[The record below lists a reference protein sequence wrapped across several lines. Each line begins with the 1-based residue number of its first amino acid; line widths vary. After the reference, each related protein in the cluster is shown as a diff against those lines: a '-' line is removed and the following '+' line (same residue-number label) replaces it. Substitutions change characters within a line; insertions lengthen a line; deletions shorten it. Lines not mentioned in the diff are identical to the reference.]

1 MQEKL
6 LTDVELNVS
15 ETFEKIKTAAVSA
28 GRDPSEIRLM
38 AVTKT
43 VSPDKVN
50 EAIVS
55 GCDLLGENRVQEL
68 LEKYESYDKSAEIHF
83 IGSLQTNKVKYIV
96 DKVSMIESV
105 DSIKLAEEIE
115 KRCAKIDKTMDILL
129 EVNIANEESK
139 GGFSAEEI
147 VPASE
152 KIKDFPHLRLR
163 GLMTIGRFGA
173 EIEETRQYFKKM
185 RHLLVDIKS
194 KNIEN
199 IYINILSM
207 GMSSDYELAV
217 TEGANIVRVGRGLF
231 GERKYNKV

>member
-1 MQEKL
+1 MSEKL
-6 LTDVELNVS
+6 LTDTALNVR
-15 ETFEKIKTAAVSA
+15 ETFEKISKAAKKS
-28 GRDPSEIRLM
+28 GREPAEIRLM

-43 VSPDKVN
+43 VAPEKIN
-50 EAIVS
+50 EAIKA
-55 GCDLLGENRVQEL
+55 GCNLLGENKVQEL

-83 IGSLQTNKVKYIV
+83 IGRLQTNKVKYIV

-115 KRCAKIDKTMDILL
+115 KRCGKIDKTMDILL

-139 GGFSAEEI
+139 GGFSPEEI
-147 VPASE
+147 VAVSE

-173 EIEETRQYFKKM
+173 EIEETRQYFEKM

-194 KNIEN
+194 KNIDN

-207 GMSSDYELAV
+207 GMSADFEIAV
-217 TEGANIVRVGRGLF
+217 SEGATTVRVGRGLF
-231 GERKYNKV
+231 GARKYV

>member
-1 MQEKL
+1 MPEKL

-15 ETFEKIKTAAVSA
+15 ETFEKIKAAAVSV

-68 LEKYESYDKSAEIHF
+68 LEKYESYDKNAEIHF
-83 IGSLQTNKVKYIV
+83 IGSLQTN
-96 DKVSMIESV
+96 
-105 DSIKLAEEIE
+105 
-115 KRCAKIDKTMDILL
+115 
-129 EVNIANEESK
+129 
-139 GGFSAEEI
+139 
-147 VPASE
+147 
-152 KIKDFPHLRLR
+152 KDFPHLRLR

-173 EIEETRQYFKKM
+173 EIEETRQYFQKM

-194 KNIEN
+194 KNIDN

>member
-1 MQEKL
+1 MSEKL
-6 LTDVELNVS
+6 LTDTELNVR
-15 ETFEKIKTAAVSA
+15 ETFERISAAAEKA

-43 VSPDKVN
+43 VAPEKIN
-50 EAIVS
+50 EAIKS

-83 IGSLQTNKVKYIV
+83 IGRLQTNKVKYIV
-96 DKVSMIESV
+96 DKVTMIESV

-115 KRCAKIDKTMDILL
+115 KRCSKIDKIMDILL
-129 EVNIANEESK
+129 EVNIAGEESK
-139 GGFSAEEI
+139 GGFSPEEI
-147 VPASE
+147 PSVSE
-152 KIKDFPHLRLR
+152 KIRDFPHLRLR

-185 RHLLVDIKS
+185 RHLLVDIKT
-194 KNIEN
+194 KNIDN

-207 GMSSDYELAV
+207 GMSGDYELAV
-217 TEGANIVRVGRGLF
+217 SEGATIVRVGRGLF
-231 GERKYNKV
+231 GERKYV